1 MNHAS
6 LFSGIGGAEVAASM
20 MGWQNLFHCEIQEFP
35 RKVLQYWFPN
45 SESYEDITK
54 TDFTKWHG
62 KVDVLTGGFP
72 CQPFS
77 LAGRRKG
84 ADDNRYLWPQML
96 RAIRQIHPTW
106 VVGENV
112 AGIKTM
118 VESCQVTQMG
128 RTDHL
133 FEENYLYR
141 EESRFTLDKI
151 CADLEAEGYSV
162 QPIVIPACAIGAP
175 HRRDRVWIVAR
186 RIPTTPSHPNSSNDS
201 RRPEELQ
208 GKSQKER
215 NDIRKPGFTSDVLGH
230 VAHTQCDGHSPQR
243 HGNQRAR
250 AKKSKEGQDRPQPRS
265 RRHGSGKTSTY
276 TLQHRSHQVHQ
287 DHQSQ
292 FPDGARS
299 NSLSGQ
305 WSSSHSY
312 GNGGKTLQPSEG
324 TERTGCKRDVQ
335 PKEWSTSSEWADRL
349 SRLQRHDAHAI
360 SERLEGMYQSWGE
373 ESERKCVWRDF
384 ARHCE
389 EGHWKHFPTQSPV
402 CRGNDGIPFDVDSL
416 TISFPKW
423 RQESIKAYGNAWV
436 PQVAYEIFRA
446 IEAEEENNKQ

>member
-6 LFSGIGGAEVAASM
+6 LFSGIGGAEVAASK

-35 RKVLQYWFPN
+35 RKVLDYWFPN

-54 TDFTKWHG
+54 TDFRKWKG

-77 LAGRRKG
+77 VAGKRKG

-96 RAIRQIHPTW
+96 RAIRQIQPTW

-118 VESCQVTQMG
+118 VEPGQEIKMG
-128 RTDHL
+128 RTDNL

-151 CADLEAEGYSV
+151 CADLETEGYSV

-175 HRRDRVWIVAR
+175 HRRDRVWIIAHRSDPRAETMQQKRKDGVLSACSPTYSHRSGQRNRQNQQKPFTRCKSTANLGAR
-186 RIPTTPSHPNSSNDS
+186 RQKRILANSLRLRSN
-201 RRPEELQ
+201 
-208 GKSQKER
+208 
-215 NDIRKPGFTSDVLGH
+215 
-230 VAHTQCDGHSPQR
+230 
-243 HGNQRAR
+243 
-250 AKKSKEGQDRPQPRS
+250 
-265 RRHGSGKTSTY
+265 
-276 TLQHRSHQVHQ
+276 QVHQ
-287 DHQSQ
+287 KVQ
-292 FPDGARS
+292 FQVADGTKPYSIGMQRNGS
-299 NSLSGQ
+299 NSI
-305 WSSSHSY
+305 
-312 GNGGKTLQPSEG
+312 N
-324 TERTGCKRDVQ
+324 
-335 PKEWSTSSEWADRL
+335 KEEN
-349 SRLQRHDAHAI
+349 
-360 SERLEGMYQSWGE
+360 Y
-373 ESERKCVWRDF
+373 
-384 ARHCE
+384 
-389 EGHWKHFPTQSPV
+389 WKEFPTQSPV

-416 TISFPKW
+416 TISFPRW

-446 IEAEEENNKQ
+446 IEAETT